1 MLHACRTFA
10 AEPSSPGRVRRFVR
24 RALAADVPADR
35 LETAVLLASE
45 LASNAVLHART
56 DFEVRITVTP
66 RILRLALSDE
76 SSRPPLPVNVDAD
89 ATSGRGLRLL
99 EGLAS
104 RWGSEAHPAGKSVWF
119 ELTIQDATIIDLAR
133 VKAALGPEVRAS
145 GRTPARRRVRS

>member
-24 RALAADVPADR
+24 RALVADVPADR

-66 RILRLALSDE
+66 RILRLAMSDE

-104 RWGSEAHPAGKSVWF
+104 RWGSEAHPTGKSVWF
-119 ELTIQDATIIDLAR
+119 ELTIQDATIIDLASA
-133 VKAALGPEVRAS
+133 KAALGADVRVT
-145 GRTPARRRVRS
+145 GRTTTRRRVRT

>member
-24 RALAADVPADR
+24 RALVADVPADR

-104 RWGSEAHPAGKSVWF
+104 R
-119 ELTIQDATIIDLAR
+119 
-133 VKAALGPEVRAS
+133 
-145 GRTPARRRVRS
+145 